1 MKQAIYYGILASL
14 FFSVTFVLNRS
25 MNLAGGSYLWS
36 AALRYLFMLPI
47 LFMIVYRRN
56 QTTQVY
62 QAIKKAPTEW
72 FSWSSVGFGLFYLPL
87 TFAAN
92 YGESWLIAGLW
103 QITIVAGALLSPLW
117 GKQIP
122 LKNVAIAFV
131 ILMGVAL
138 LQLEIATRSS
148 VHENYMCIAAVL
160 MAAIAYPLGNRKMM
174 ALCGD
179 ELNTTQRVFGM
190 TLCSM
195 PFWLLVS
202 GIAIYQS
209 GLFSLSQAMQSLL
222 VAVFSGV
229 IATILFFKATDIVMN
244 HTKKLAI
251 VEATQAGEVV
261 FSLLGGCLLLG
272 DTIPTLL
279 GFAGLAVIIIGMIA
293 NSFTIRA

>member
-1 MKQAIYYGILASL
+1 MNHAIYYGILASL
-14 FFSVTFVLNRS
+14 FFSVTFILNRS

-36 AALRYLFMLPI
+36 AALRYVFMLPI

-56 QTTQVY
+56 HTTQVY
-62 QAIKKAPTEW
+62 QKIKKAPTQW
-72 FSWSSVGFGLFYLPL
+72 LVWSSIGFGFFYLPL
-87 TFAAN
+87 TFAAS

-103 QITIVAGALLSPLW
+103 QITIVAGSLLSPLW

-122 LKNVAIAFV
+122 LKNVMIALV
-131 ILMGVAL
+131 ILAGVAL
-138 LQLEIATRSS
+138 LQLEVANRSS
-148 VHENYMCIAAVL
+148 VHENYLCIAAVL

-174 ALCGD
+174 TLCSD

-209 GLFSLSQAMQSLL
+209 GMFSQSQAIQSLL
-222 VAVFSGV
+222 VAIFSGV
-229 IATILFFKATDIVMN
+229 IATVLFFKATDIVMN
-244 HTKKLAI
+244 NTKKLAI

-272 DTIPTLL
+272 DTLPTLL
-279 GFAGLAVIIIGMIA
+279 GLTGLVVIMIGMIA
-293 NSFTIRA
+293 NSFAST